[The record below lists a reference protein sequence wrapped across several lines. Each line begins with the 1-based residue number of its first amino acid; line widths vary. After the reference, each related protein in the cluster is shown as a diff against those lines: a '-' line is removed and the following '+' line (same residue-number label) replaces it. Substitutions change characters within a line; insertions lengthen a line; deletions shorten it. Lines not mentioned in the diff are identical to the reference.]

1 MITTIDHP
9 QIEVGFSLKYWKR
22 VDGVCTTLLAHGMPV
37 VTVTMAMVMINM
49 KMMREMVSTCSPCSS
64 LLAQGKH
71 MDWKHLKSA
80 TSPPNPVTAAQ
91 SESVTQAGKAL
102 MSLV

>member
-1 MITTIDHP
+1 MEDMSSTWSLCIPLLVHGKDMVTLTMTMTMTVMITIAVAVMMD
-9 QIEVGFSLKYWKR
+9 LK
-22 VDGVCTTLLAHGMPV
+22 
-37 VTVTMAMVMINM
+37 MIQDM
-49 KMMREMVSTCSPCSS
+49 SPTCPACSS
-64 LLAQGKH
+64 LLAHGKH